1 MDKTNPRD
9 NLKDRTKVSFKDK
22 GRSRVI
28 IVVTETVTVIAATP
42 TAALQALV

>member
-22 GRSRVI
+22 DRSRVI
-28 IVVTETVTVIAATP
+28 IAATEIVTTIAATQ
-42 TAALQALV
+42 TAALQALA